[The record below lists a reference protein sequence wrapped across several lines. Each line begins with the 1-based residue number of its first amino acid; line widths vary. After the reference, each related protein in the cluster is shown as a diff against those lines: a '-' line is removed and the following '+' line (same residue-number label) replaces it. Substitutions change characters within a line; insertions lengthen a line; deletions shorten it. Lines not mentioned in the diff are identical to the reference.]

1 MIKTRFVKS
10 WKRINCFAY
19 NENDIRLLQDF
30 QSKIQRLAARG
41 FLLSDNPE
49 NKKTNLKRLEEVSR
63 SWNNSIQ
70 FTEPRGS
77 LNDPETLLNDIAKE
91 FLLEPLSPEPPHFRD
106 RKAAIKVTKK
116 IIKSVVDDF
125 GEDAKEYFKTDYK
138 IRGEYSTNKCDVAV
152 ANGRVFLATQAIS
165 FEIKTNEHIRNSVS
179 WLISDVKKINPSV
192 PIGIVMLPPKR
203 ESKRFE
209 ESMQI
214 YDACQSTYRS
224 LGAETINES
233 DLESWTY
240 DRLGKEF
247 ATLVT

>member
-1 MIKTRFVKS
+1 M
-10 WKRINCFAY
+10 
-19 NENDIRLLQDF
+19 
-30 QSKIQRLAARG
+30 
-41 FLLSDNPE
+41 
-49 NKKTNLKRLEEVSR
+49 
-63 SWNNSIQ
+63 
-70 FTEPRGS
+70 
-77 LNDPETLLNDIAKE
+77 
-91 FLLEPLSPEPPHFRD
+91 
-106 RKAAIKVTKK
+106 
-116 IIKSVVDDF
+116 DDF

-247 ATLVT
+247 AT